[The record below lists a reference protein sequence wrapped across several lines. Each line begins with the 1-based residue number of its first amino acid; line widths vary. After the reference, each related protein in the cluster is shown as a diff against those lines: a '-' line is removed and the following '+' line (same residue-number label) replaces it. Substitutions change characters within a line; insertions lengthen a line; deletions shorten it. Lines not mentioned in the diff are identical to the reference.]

1 MAGLRST
8 ARRSVPCLTRKYF
21 AHVMHL
27 DEIYASEVKRDAAN
41 QTMSMMERL
50 NRNKKVTIMKEKADE
65 QRELD
70 RKNAI
75 LARKI
80 DLIDKGQYVDFALD

>member
-1 MAGLRST
+1 
-8 ARRSVPCLTRKYF
+8 
-21 AHVMHL
+21 MHL
-27 DEIYASEVKRDAAN
+27 DEIYASEVKRDAAI